1 MCLPTLIAPMV
12 GASLTGGA
20 GMMANVSFGMQALS
34 IASGLRGAQQQADA
48 TYDYN
53 VRKQNAQLAANVSAS
68 TRNYQR
74 LQNLQD
80 SLGLKTAAEIMQSAS
95 VYRKSVATAAVSAAG
110 AGVGGGSTLADIKQ
124 EFAQKQAEF
133 ISQKVS
139 QLDYDTYDTLL
150 RMEDVAAQQKAVTE
164 GTIFRPIAQP
174 NPMAAFAQIA
184 SSGMNAVENFGTFPE
199 LGD

>member
-53 VRKQNAQLAANVSAS
+53 VRKQNAQLAASVSTS

>member
-1 MCLPTLIAPMV
+1 MCLPTMIAPML

-20 GMMANVSFGMQALS
+20 GMMANVAFGMNALS
-34 IASGLRGAQQQADA
+34 IASGYHGAKQQVDA

-80 SLGLKTAAEIMQSAS
+80 SLGLKTASEIMQSTS

-150 RMEDVAAQQKAVTE
+150 RMEDVAAQQKAATE

-174 NPMAAFAQIA
+174 SPIAAFAQIA
-184 SSGMNAVENFGTFPE
+184 SSGVDAVGDFGTFSE

>member
-1 MCLPTLIAPMV
+1 MCTPTLIAPMV

-20 GMMANVSFGMQALS
+20 GMFANAMFGVQALS
-34 IASGLRGAQQQADA
+34 IASGYHGAKQQADA

-53 VRKQNAQLAANVSAS
+53 VRRQNATIGSAVTTA

-74 LQNLQD
+74 LQNLQQ
-80 SLGLKTAAEIMQSAS
+80 SLVGKTAAEIMQSTS
-95 VYRKSVATAAVSAAG
+95 IYRKSVATAAVSAAG
-110 AGVGGGSTLADIKQ
+110 AGVEGGSLADIKQ
-124 EFAQKQAEF
+124 EFAQKQGEF
-133 ISQKVS
+133 VSQKIA

-150 RMEDVAAQQKAVTE
+150 RMEDVAAQQKSVTE

-184 SSGMNAVENFGTFPE
+184 SSGAALTRQFGTFPE
-199 LGD
+199 V

>member
-53 VRKQNAQLAANVSAS
+53 VRKQNAQLAASVSTS

-110 AGVGGGSTLADIKQ
+110 AGVGGGSTLANIKQ

-150 RMEDVAAQQKAVTE
+150 RMEDVAAQQKAATE

-174 NPMAAFAQIA
+174 SPIAAFAQIA
-184 SSGMNAVENFGTFPE
+184 SSGVDAVGDFGTFSE

>member
-1 MCLPTLIAPMV
+1 MCLPTLIAPML

-20 GMMANVSFGMQALS
+20 GMAANVMFGMQALS
-34 IASGLRGAQQQADA
+34 IASGYQGAKQQADA

-80 SLGLKTAAEIMQSAS
+80 SLGLKTAAEIMQSTS
-95 VYRKSVATAAVSAAG
+95 GYRKSVATAAVSAAG

-150 RMEDVAAQQKAVTE
+150 RMEDVAAQQKAATE
-164 GTIFRPIAQP
+164 GTIFRPVAQP
-174 NPMAAFAQIA
+174 SPIAAFAQIA
-184 SSGMNAVENFGTFPE
+184 SSGVDAVENFGTFSE

>member
-1 MCLPTLIAPMV
+1 MCLPTMIAPML

-20 GMMANVSFGMQALS
+20 GMAANGMFGMQALS
-34 IASGLRGAQQQADA
+34 IASGYQGAKQQADA

-80 SLGLKTAAEIMQSAS
+80 SLGLKTASEIMQSTS

-150 RMEDVAAQQKAVTE
+150 RMEDVAAQQKAATE
-164 GTIFRPIAQP
+164 GTIFRPVAQP
-174 NPMAAFAQIA
+174 SPIAAFAQIA
-184 SSGMNAVENFGTFPE
+184 SSGVDAVENFGTFSE

>member
-53 VRKQNAQLAANVSAS
+53 VRKQNAQLAASVSTS

-139 QLDYDTYDTLL
+139 QLDYDTYDT
-150 RMEDVAAQQKAVTE
+150 
-164 GTIFRPIAQP
+164 
-174 NPMAAFAQIA
+174 
-184 SSGMNAVENFGTFPE
+184 
-199 LGD
+199 

>member
-1 MCLPTLIAPMV
+1 MCLPTMIAGLVEGVSLV
-12 GASLTGGA
+12 GAA
-20 GMMANVSFGMQALS
+20 GTAANASWLMSSLS
-34 IASGLRGAQQQADA
+34 IASGYQGAKQQADA

-80 SLGLKTAAEIMQSAS
+80 SLGLKTASEIMQSTS

-150 RMEDVAAQQKAVTE
+150 RMEDVAAQQKAATE
-164 GTIFRPIAQP
+164 GTIFRPVAQP
-174 NPMAAFAQIA
+174 SPIAAFAQIA
-184 SSGMNAVENFGTFPE
+184 SSGVGAVEDFGTFKE
-199 LGD
+199 V

>member
-1 MCLPTLIAPMV
+1 MCLPTMIAPML

-20 GMMANVSFGMQALS
+20 GMMANVAFGMNALS
-34 IASGLRGAQQQADA
+34 IASGYHGAKQQVDA

-80 SLGLKTAAEIMQSAS
+80 SLGLKTASEIMQSTS

-150 RMEDVAAQQKAVTE
+150 RMEDVAAQQKAATE

-184 SSGMNAVENFGTFPE
+184 SSGMDAVGQFGTFPE

>member
-53 VRKQNAQLAANVSAS
+53 VRKQNAQLAARVSTS

>member
-1 MCLPTLIAPMV
+1 MCLPTLIAPML

-20 GMMANVSFGMQALS
+20 GMMANVAFGMNALS
-34 IASGLRGAQQQADA
+34 IASGYQGAKQQADA

-80 SLGLKTAAEIMQSAS
+80 SLGLKTAAEIMQSTG

-150 RMEDVAAQQKAVTE
+150 RMEDVAAQQKAATE

-174 NPMAAFAQIA
+174 SPIAAFAQIA
-184 SSGMNAVENFGTFPE
+184 SSGVGAVENFGTFKE
-199 LGD
+199 V

>member
-1 MCLPTLIAPMV
+1 MCLPTMIAPML

-20 GMMANVSFGMQALS
+20 GMAANVMFGRQALS
-34 IASGLRGAQQQADA
+34 IASGYQGAKQQADA

-80 SLGLKTAAEIMQSAS
+80 SLGLKTASEIMQSTS

-150 RMEDVAAQQKAVTE
+150 RMEDVAAQQKAATE

-174 NPMAAFAQIA
+174 SPIAAFAQIA
-184 SSGMNAVENFGTFPE
+184 SSGVDAVGDFGTFSE